1 LEHVFEGGLPA
12 GGRDGIREAS
22 DGKSGKREA
31 QHRPQDF
38 YGPVFEAALIELRRK
53 DIYASPEP
61 VVAFQ
66 NCQNTLGSLF
76 RYETAL
82 MNALNRTLQQLL
94 FLQTRRAEETDVRS
108 SSNEPN
114 TAAQ

>member
-1 LEHVFEGGLPA
+1 VERIAVIMW
-12 GGRDGIREAS
+12 RIR
-22 DGKSGKREA
+22 RV
-31 QHRPQDF
+31 
-38 YGPVFEAALIELRRK
+38 PVFEAALIELRRK

-66 NCQNTLGSLF
+66 NCQNTLASLF

-82 MNALNRTLQQLL
+82 MNALHRTLQQLL
-94 FLQTRRAEETDVRS
+94 FLQTRRAEEADVRS

-114 TAAQ
+114 AAAQ